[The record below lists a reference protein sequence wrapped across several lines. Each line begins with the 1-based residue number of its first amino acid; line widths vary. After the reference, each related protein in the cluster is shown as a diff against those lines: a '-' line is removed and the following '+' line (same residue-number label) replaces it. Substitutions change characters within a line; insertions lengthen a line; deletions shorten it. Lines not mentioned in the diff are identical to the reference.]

1 MYTCFGYR
9 TKGKCPPR
17 FHLAFDGRGDRET
30 AYRCVCFR
38 MCCVPRVRDASV
50 LAKQIKRRVRIQWA
64 THKPGKSRG
73 NGSHTLARRRL
84 SHLPAECG
92 YSGFHTQ
99 LHRESVRIRANPP
112 RIRREAARSHRE
124 SAANLPRICRESA
137 ANQCTSLATFAP
149 TSRAG
154 GACQRAR

>member
-38 MCCVPRVRDASV
+38 VCCVPRVRDASV

-64 THKPGKSRG
+64 THKPGQPGELIPHIGATPPVASSSRVWLLVLG
-73 NGSHTLARRRL
+73 
-84 SHLPAECG
+84 LPAWWLQALKEKYASVLLG
-92 YSGFHTQ
+92 YVTNRPAITDVSKHIKTWHQG
-99 LHRESVRIRANPP
+99 PP
-112 RIRREAARSHRE
+112 
-124 SAANLPRICRESA
+124 
-137 ANQCTSLATFAP
+137 Q
-149 TSRAG
+149 
-154 GACQRAR
+154 